1 MESSDEE
8 NIIYNN
14 EDDYGEFIIQN
25 ENSVNELKEND
36 KNNSESID
44 KNKNLVT
51 EKDEVLIKGEKN
63 NEIKEKNIVNN
74 KIKKEKIKKNNLMI
88 VNKVIDLNIN
98 QNKNKKLF
106 QYLNLPSNEEDENN
120 YNDIFQEGR
129 EKNNFNNNE
138 KIDKNEDDNKYNSD
152 IFENEKRKKKI
163 YEETRQ
169 EEIDYLKNEENKILN
184 NSQNKYKENLENNKK
199 EYLKE
204 IKNEKNMESNLKDSK
219 EDFMKYK
226 EKKEKREVR
235 NQLILDKEKI
245 KQNLEIYGKDDKLK
259 NKQIFLKEKVDEIE
273 NKIFKEDENNNT
285 NDVIKKNELIEKDVQ
300 IEINIDRGNKMTE
313 QNNKDETGY
322 IKKDNYEND
331 LEESIFI
338 KDRIESDKNFNIK
351 TTEKE
356 KNKINIQV
364 TNFDEENSIE
374 LKQLN
379 QNLKVVDKKN
389 ILKSRNKTESKN
401 KNFFND
407 YDLNDKTKK
416 DLIIENKKFKESKNI
431 NENQKEINNL
441 VKLNID
447 EEHINKKDNFIP
459 TSSFYNLLKN
469 KSFRKFLNT
478 KLEQSKKAEDEVPK
492 KFIENLSLKPEPKII
507 LEDKKQ
513 NINNDTMTSM
523 NYSIFYNEENYQI
536 PLYNNFRRTFNEKNI
551 SPKIGNTN
559 NNFNNRY
566 TIGIS
571 KPKYDNL
578 NESIN
583 KLEPQRF
590 TTIGYSNYNGN
601 ISELNLKNQKLHDKI
616 LELQNEIRVS
626 KNEMDIK
633 NSELQ
638 KYFSSFDKMT
648 LENNLNKEKIDELKK
663 ELKIQ
668 KGQMNEKEN
677 KIIELENINSN
688 LKNEMNKLQKNYEAE
703 TTINKETKQNYDLIK
718 SNYNDIKNQYDLL
731 NIKYQTLTDE
741 NFNFKRDKVLY
752 EKQIKTKNKMIESLI
767 ENKNNI
773 LNNKFYKL
781 DFSEDKEESN
791 HEMFLDYMNNKTIEL
806 PKKEEKDNGMK
817 ITKDDENKNGNE
829 DHKDDIDFS
838 KFDKLT
844 YPELQSK
851 RDELVTERKNLNNIF
866 NKIPIKI
873 NYKGQI
879 EKRNELEKKLSEINR
894 DLAIIKLRMKN
905 LKN

>member
-1 MESSDEE
+1 
-8 NIIYNN
+8 
-14 EDDYGEFIIQN
+14 
-25 ENSVNELKEND
+25 
-36 KNNSESID
+36 
-44 KNKNLVT
+44 
-51 EKDEVLIKGEKN
+51 
-63 NEIKEKNIVNN
+63 
-74 KIKKEKIKKNNLMI
+74 
-88 VNKVIDLNIN
+88 
-98 QNKNKKLF
+98 
-106 QYLNLPSNEEDENN
+106 
-120 YNDIFQEGR
+120 
-129 EKNNFNNNE
+129 
-138 KIDKNEDDNKYNSD
+138 
-152 IFENEKRKKKI
+152 
-163 YEETRQ
+163 
-169 EEIDYLKNEENKILN
+169 
-184 NSQNKYKENLENNKK
+184 
-199 EYLKE
+199 
-204 IKNEKNMESNLKDSK
+204 
-219 EDFMKYK
+219 
-226 EKKEKREVR
+226 
-235 NQLILDKEKI
+235 
-245 KQNLEIYGKDDKLK
+245 
-259 NKQIFLKEKVDEIE
+259 
-273 NKIFKEDENNNT
+273 
-285 NDVIKKNELIEKDVQ
+285 
-300 IEINIDRGNKMTE
+300 
-313 QNNKDETGY
+313 
-322 IKKDNYEND
+322 
-331 LEESIFI
+331 
-338 KDRIESDKNFNIK
+338 
-351 TTEKE
+351 
-356 KNKINIQV
+356 
-364 TNFDEENSIE
+364 
-374 LKQLN
+374 
-379 QNLKVVDKKN
+379 
-389 ILKSRNKTESKN
+389 
-401 KNFFND
+401 
-407 YDLNDKTKK
+407 
-416 DLIIENKKFKESKNI
+416 
-431 NENQKEINNL
+431 
-441 VKLNID
+441 
-447 EEHINKKDNFIP
+447 
-459 TSSFYNLLKN
+459 
-469 KSFRKFLNT
+469 
-478 KLEQSKKAEDEVPK
+478 
-492 KFIENLSLKPEPKII
+492 
-507 LEDKKQ
+507 
-513 NINNDTMTSM
+513 MTSM